1 MKIREAEVLQAAAVA
16 VAAPRYMGAFAYA
29 IGISLPVAW
38 GWFATVEILSGLAMA
53 LLEGWAVAYISRR
66 WQGIPRGT
74 MRHTIVGVFQA
85 VLLLMLPLT
94 ALPYLVG
101 MNVSKPTIGI
111 MPIAAIWAWEFV
123 VAAVSPLIAAAVGYV
138 DSAGDT
144 GDTPAV
150 QMIHSHTA
158 HNGTS
163 GTVRHTNGTDGTGN
177 GNNKPPDYQD
187 VGTFIPRNEPIPKDN
202 VPAKPPEKQD
212 IGTFKAVQ
220 DGTRRE
226 RIATM
231 RGNGDT
237 VRHIAD
243 TLGISTTTVQ
253 RELKSIKGGDA

>member
-29 IGISLPVAW
+29 IGISLPATW
-38 GWFATVEILSGLAMA
+38 QWFATVEILSGLAMA

-66 WQGIPRGT
+66 WQTIPRGT
-74 MRHTIVGVFQA
+74 MRHNIVGVFQA

-111 MPIAAIWAWEFV
+111 MPIAAIWAWEFI

-138 DSAGDT
+138 DSAGT

-150 QMIHSHTA
+150 QVIHSLAA
-158 HNGTS
+158 HNGT
-163 GTVRHTNGTDGTGN
+163 TRHTNGTN
-177 GNNKPPDYQD
+177 GISVVHRDTLPVVQ
-187 VGTFIPRNEPIPKDN
+187 
-202 VPAKPPEKQD
+202 
-212 IGTFKAVQ
+212 AVQ
-220 DGTRRE
+220 DGTAQHTTPATDGTRGTGAAVQNGTRRE

-237 VRHIAD
+237 VRNIAD
-243 TLGISTTTVQ
+243 TLGVSVTTVQ

>member
-66 WQGIPRGT
+66 WQTIPRGT

-138 DSAGDT
+138 DSAGGTNDT
-144 GDTPAV
+144 SAV
-150 QMIHSHTA
+150 QMTHSLVVQA
-158 HNGTS
+158 EHNGTA
-163 GTVRHTNGTDGTGN
+163 RHTNGT
-177 GNNKPPDYQD
+177 
-187 VGTFIPRNEPIPKDN
+187 N
-202 VPAKPPEKQD
+202 VVHRDTLPV
-212 IGTFKAVQ
+212 VQ

-231 RGNGDT
+231 RGNGET

-243 TLGISTTTVQ
+243 VMGISTTTVQ
-253 RELKSIKGGDA
+253 RELKSIKGNNND